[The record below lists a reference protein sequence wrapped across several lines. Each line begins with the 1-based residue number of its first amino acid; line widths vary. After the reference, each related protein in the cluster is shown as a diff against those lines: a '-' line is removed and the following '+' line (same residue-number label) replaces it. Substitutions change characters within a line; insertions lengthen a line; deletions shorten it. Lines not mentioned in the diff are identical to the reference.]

1 MNSSKAQ
8 SMFMIGVALVLMSGI
23 ILYVSLSSPAVY
35 MQEVTTQGEAQTVS
49 QSVAKPQDDTASAST
64 TIDTEPQPTATFPI
78 NINTATV
85 EELCLIDGMGEARAS
100 AIIEYREY
108 IGGYESVEQIMNISG
123 IGESLYAKLSP
134 YLTV

>member
-49 QSVAKPQDDTASAST
+49 QSVAEPQDDTASAST
-64 TIDTEPQPTATFPI
+64 TTDTQPQPTASFPI

-123 IGESLYAKLSP
+123 IGESLYAKLLP

>member
-1 MNSSKAQ
+1 M
-8 SMFMIGVALVLMSGI
+8 
-23 ILYVSLSSPAVY
+23 
-35 MQEVTTQGEAQTVS
+35 
-49 QSVAKPQDDTASAST
+49 
-64 TIDTEPQPTATFPI
+64 
-78 NINTATV
+78 

-108 IGGYESVEQIMNISG
+108 LGRYESVEQIMNISG

>member
-49 QSVAKPQDDTASAST
+49 QSVSESQDDTASAST
-64 TIDTEPQPTATFPI
+64 TTDTKPQLTASFPI

>member
-49 QSVAKPQDDTASAST
+49 QSVAEPQDDTASAST
-64 TIDTEPQPTATFPI
+64 TNDTEPQPTASFPI

-100 AIIEYREY
+100 AIVEYREY

>member
-49 QSVAKPQDDTASAST
+49 QSVAEPQDDTASAST
-64 TIDTEPQPTATFPI
+64 TTYTEPQPTASFPI

-100 AIIEYREY
+100 AIVEYREY
-108 IGGYESVEQIMNISG
+108 IGGYESVDQIMNISG

>member
-35 MQEVTTQGEAQTVS
+35 MQEVTTQDEAQTVS
-49 QSVAKPQDDTASAST
+49 QSVAEPQDDTASAST
-64 TIDTEPQPTATFPI
+64 TTDTQPQPTASFPI

>member
-23 ILYVSLSSPAVY
+23 ILYVSLSSPTVY
-35 MQEVTTQGEAQTVS
+35 VQGDVTQTTA
-49 QSVAKPQDDTASAST
+49 QSVLLESTEPQADTGSVST
-64 TIDTEPQPTATFPI
+64 TADTEPKQTASYPI

-85 EELCLIDGMGEARAS
+85 EELCLIDGMGETRAS

-108 IGGYESVEQIMNISG
+108 LGGYESVEQIMNISG

>member
-49 QSVAKPQDDTASAST
+49 QSVAEPQDDTASAST
-64 TIDTEPQPTATFPI
+64 TTDTEPQLTASFPI

>member
-23 ILYVSLSSPAVY
+23 ILYVSLSSPTVY
-35 MQEVTTQGEAQTVS
+35 VQEDVTQTTA
-49 QSVAKPQDDTASAST
+49 QSVLQGSTEPRADTGSVST
-64 TIDTEPQPTATFPI
+64 TADTEPKQTASYPI

-108 IGGYESVEQIMNISG
+108 LGGYESVEQIMNISG

>member
-49 QSVAKPQDDTASAST
+49 QSVAEPQDDTASAST
-64 TIDTEPQPTATFPI
+64 TTDTEPQPTASFPI

-85 EELCLIDGMGEARAS
+85 EELCLIDGMGEALAS